1 MKARATPS
9 KVRPSAVIP
18 HRIKLRPIGWRILAT
33 LGRKLSDKDGGFGD
47 ESVMLNRAID
57 NRQPPTMASAAA
69 YS

>member
-1 MKARATPS
+1 
-9 KVRPSAVIP
+9 VIP

-57 NRQPPTMASAAA
+57 NRQPPMMASAAA